1 MCATLRPEAAQK
13 LSAAACVRWKEPG
26 DELLGLARVAHALVD
41 RDECRPCDICLAV
54 PNRNWAQQM
63 KRACDAAKL
72 ASTVCVAPV
81 RISNEAH
88 ETLAALDAAALQSQE
103 ASEAYAKFGHTA
115 EEVAALAKKCA
126 PLHGFTLVKVLGIDR
141 IHDFAHA
148 LYHVAGTEDAAEL
161 AALLRERLAHPAI
174 PAHVDVTPILDYCT
188 VAAAGE
194 FARVFVVSCVDGL
207 VPGPAAFEAADA
219 ARREAALDASRAGF
233 EGALLAS
240 KGDAVVSYFEKIDA
254 PIAQAAHIR
263 HARCKMEHGRKLAMC
278 APCAFLAE
286 AGALRPTTVGGQTFL
301 RDFNLN

>member
-88 ETLAALDAAALQSQE
+88 EALAALDAAALQSQE

-207 VPGPAAFEAADA
+207 VPGPAAFEA
-219 ARREAALDASRAGF
+219 
-233 EGALLAS
+233 
-240 KGDAVVSYFEKIDA
+240 
-254 PIAQAAHIR
+254 
-263 HARCKMEHGRKLAMC
+263 
-278 APCAFLAE
+278 
-286 AGALRPTTVGGQTFL
+286 
-301 RDFNLN
+301 